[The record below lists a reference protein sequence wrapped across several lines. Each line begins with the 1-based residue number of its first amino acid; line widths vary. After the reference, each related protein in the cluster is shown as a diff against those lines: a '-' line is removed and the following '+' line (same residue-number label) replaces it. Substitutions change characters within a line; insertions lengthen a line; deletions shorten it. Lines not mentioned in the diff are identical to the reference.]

1 MGGCGRWW
9 EVAGDCE
16 RSWEVTGDRGGLRE
30 IAGDCGGLQEIVGD
44 HGGGFSGS
52 GWNFC
57 PRDGPW
63 EVRGAP
69 MGMGVGGMGQ
79 GGAGNVIVG

>member
-1 MGGCGRWW
+1 MR
-9 EVAGDCE
+9 
-16 RSWEVTGDRGGLRE
+16 
-30 IAGDCGGLQEIVGD
+30 EIVGD